1 MSDCSRLVRQ
11 TQKVFPPPE
20 SSKILHCLLSYPKE
34 FYREVRASCSELSGR
49 ITDSPEDFGY
59 L

>member
-34 FYREVRASCSELSGR
+34 FYREVRASRSGLSAR
-49 ITDSPEDFGY
+49 ITYSPEDLGHI
-59 L
+59 